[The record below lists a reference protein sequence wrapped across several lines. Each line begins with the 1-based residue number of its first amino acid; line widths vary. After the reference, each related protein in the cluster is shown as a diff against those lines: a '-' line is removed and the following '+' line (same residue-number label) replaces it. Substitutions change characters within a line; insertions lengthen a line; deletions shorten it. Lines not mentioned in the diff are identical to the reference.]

1 MTVIKFER
9 KRDGNHE
16 ADLSIKQ
23 LNVFAQA
30 VELAKLE
37 KEGYTVTPWKYHS
50 DFNGALT
57 NKVWLY
63 KARKKG
69 YTISIYA

>member
-1 MTVIKFER
+1 MPAPNLTNPLCE
-9 KRDGNHE
+9 
-16 ADLSIKQ
+16 
-23 LNVFAQA
+23 
-30 VELAKLE
+30 
-37 KEGYTVTPWKYHS
+37 YWT